1 MPMAVKDAM
10 HSQRMHKKDELEI
23 PYRNTRI
30 GPLRGPGMTPDLS
43 SINVLIDGGIPADEL
58 IAADNEYSA
67 LAHEAHR
74 LRLENDRMRNALTII
89 SATLEAMENP

>member
-1 MPMAVKDAM
+1 
-10 HSQRMHKKDELEI
+10 
-23 PYRNTRI
+23 
-30 GPLRGPGMTPDLS
+30 MTTDLS
-43 SINVLIDGGIPADEL
+43 RINVLIDGGIPADEL

-89 SATLEAMENP
+89 SVTLEALEKP